1 MHYPKGWLEKDA
13 LNPGL
18 FIVLVTYEVI
28 YLYGFFL
35 FINDPFFE
43 EMLIYN
49 RCKVKNVAD
58 CLIQLMLTFYCTKSM
73 AKAMSKCTWIWVK
86 LHILSLALA

>member
-1 MHYPKGWLEKDA
+1 M
-13 LNPGL
+13 N
-18 FIVLVTYEVI
+18 EVI

-49 RCKVKNVAD
+49 WCKVKNVAD

-73 AKAMSKCTWIWVK
+73 A
-86 LHILSLALA
+86 

>member
-13 LNPGL
+13 LNPAL
-18 FIVLVTYEVI
+18 FIALVTYEWS
-28 YLYGFFL
+28 YLSIQFFL

-58 CLIQLMLTFYCTKSM
+58 CLVQLMLTFYCTKSM
-73 AKAMSKCTWIWVK
+73 A
-86 LHILSLALA
+86 

>member
-18 FIVLVTYEVI
+18 FIALVTYEWS
-28 YLYGFFL
+28 YLSIQFFL

-73 AKAMSKCTWIWVK
+73 A
-86 LHILSLALA
+86 